1 MTSWLGLHVMKA
13 AYMMAFTGSA
23 ALRATVCIPAGP
35 VLVVEGKDWGR
46 VVYVCE
52 VKRIGSY

>member
-1 MTSWLGLHVMKA
+1 MKA